1 MVFACRPA
9 QRSMPLPCQ
18 TARTAL
24 DLIGSTPMVRLN
36 RLPQLDGV
44 GAEVW
49 AKLENLNP
57 GGSVK
62 DRICLAMV
70 AAAERDGLLA
80 PGGTIIEPT
89 SGNTGIGLALV
100 AAVKGYRLVLTMP
113 DTMSEERRSLLV
125 AYGARLVLT
134 PDTKGMHGA
143 VRRAEELLAE
153 HPEWY
158 MPQQFTNPANPEAH
172 RRTTAPEIL
181 TQLAQIDAFVAGVGT
196 GGTITGVGEVLRAE
210 RPHARIYAVEPSASP
225 VLSGGE
231 AGYHDIQGIGA
242 GFVPE
247 ILNTEVYDEVL
258 PVTDEEAVVHA
269 RALARYEGLPVD
281 VEELAL
287 QGCAAAAGSRCLFCK
302 DNLFTGAVAEARRR
316 GLAAVL
322 DGANVDDLADHRPGL
337 QAAAAHGVRHPLVE
351 AEFSKPEIRD
361 ASQTLGLSTWD
372 RPARPWLSSRV

>member
-1 MVFACRPA
+1 
-9 QRSMPLPCQ
+9 MPLPCQ

-24 DLIGSTPMVRLN
+24 DLIGSTPVVRLN
-36 RLPQLDGV
+36 RMPQLEGV

-62 DRICLAMV
+62 DRICRAMV
-70 AAAERDGLLA
+70 EAAERDGVLTR
-80 PGGTIIEPT
+80 GGTIIEPT

-153 HPEWY
+153 HPDWY

-172 RRTTAPEIL
+172 RQTTAREIL
-181 TQLAQIDAFVAGVGT
+181 AQLSQIDAFVAGVGT

-210 RPHARIYAVEPSASP
+210 RPHVRIYAVEPSSSP

-231 AGYHDIQGIGA
+231 PGYHNIQGIGA

-247 ILNTEVYDEVL
+247 ILNTGIYDEVL
-258 PVTDEEAVVHA
+258 QVADAEAVVHA
-269 RALARYEGLPVD
+269 RALARYEGLLVGISSG
-281 VEELAL
+281 AN
-287 QGCAAAAGSRCLFCK
+287 CAAAIRVARKLGR
-302 DNLFTGAVAEARRR
+302 GAV
-316 GLAAVL
+316 VL
-322 DGANVDDLADHRPGL
+322 TVFCDTGERY
-337 QAAAAHGVRHPLVE
+337 
-351 AEFSKPEIRD
+351 
-361 ASQTLGLSTWD
+361 LSTELF
-372 RPARPWLSSRV
+372 RAEGI